1 MSLPENIEELAG
13 RGNSMCEGVE
23 AGEHAGG
30 SANNP
35 QWLEQGVGCAEDSGS
50 TGNEDWLG
58 SREDLKT
65 ALKNVVL
72 I

>member
-1 MSLPENIEELAG
+1 
-13 RGNSMCEGVE
+13 MCEGVE

-35 QWLEQGVGCAEDSGS
+35 QWLEQGVGSAEDSGS

-58 SREDLKT
+58 SREDLET
-65 ALKNVVL
+65 TLRNVVL